1 MIFTDLYHYLDN
13 ITTKMNV
20 HNLELLN
27 SRAVREEIQRFESVH
42 PHIYAIYDLLE
53 QIDDP
58 NLQDQLRE
66 HVVCIEG
73 MQRDKK
79 VVFYHKCLLLILCL
93 FIFCQSVLYQ
103 IWRYCVD
110 TVWD

>member
-1 MIFTDLYHYLDN
+1 
-13 ITTKMNV
+13 MNV

-58 NLQDQLRE
+58 TLQDQLRE

-73 MQRDKK
+73 INQNNS
-79 VVFYHKCLLLILCL
+79 F
-93 FIFCQSVLYQ
+93 
-103 IWRYCVD
+103 VD
-110 TVWD
+110 

>member
-1 MIFTDLYHYLDN
+1 MN
-13 ITTKMNV
+13 MMNV

-53 QIDDP
+53 QVEDP
-58 NLQDQLRE
+58 CLQDQLRE

-73 MQRDKK
+73 KASDSVNMMLK
-79 VVFYHKCLLLILCL
+79 VY
-93 FIFCQSVLYQ
+93 
-103 IWRYCVD
+103 
-110 TVWD
+110 

>member
-1 MIFTDLYHYLDN
+1 
-13 ITTKMNV
+13 MNV

-53 QIDDP
+53 QVEDP
-58 NLQDQLRE
+58 TLQDQLRE

-73 MQRDKK
+73 KK
-79 VVFYHKCLLLILCL
+79 VTPNMYNM
-93 FIFCQSVLYQ
+93 
-103 IWRYCVD
+103 YC
-110 TVWD
+110 